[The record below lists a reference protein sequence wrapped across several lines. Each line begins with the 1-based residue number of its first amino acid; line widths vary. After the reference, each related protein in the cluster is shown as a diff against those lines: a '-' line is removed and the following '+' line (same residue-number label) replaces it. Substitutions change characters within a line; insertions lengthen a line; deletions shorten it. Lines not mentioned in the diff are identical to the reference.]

1 MKFFV
6 GVTDNSW
13 YRHLAKLCPDEV
25 NFWRPSG
32 RSFGAVLS
40 GSPFLFKLH
49 SPENYIAGGGFFLRS
64 EQLPLSL
71 AWDAFGEKNGAPS
84 MGALRQLIMA
94 LRRGQ
99 HPNPDIGCIILNAP
113 FFLPRAHWIPAPPD
127 WKPSGGPGRTYST
140 EDVVGLRLWKQV
152 TEAMQ
157 FARVA
162 PEIPRETLRIA
173 DEERPLG
180 RQYVATARIGQG
192 AFRVQVLDAYQRR
205 CAATGEKALPTL
217 QAAHIRPYADS
228 GPNRTHNGLLLRADL
243 HALFD
248 HGYLTVT
255 PELKIEVSPRI
266 KQDFD
271 NGHDYYPLHGKRLVI
286 LPGVIEDHP
295 RREFLQ
301 WHNERVYL
309 ALPPTELPLCR
320 VDRVDRGC
328 CSRRIATGFRSVT
341 SPPASRS
348 QWIASSSAPAE
359 SSVRGWRRTLL

>member
-1 MKFFV
+1 MDFFL
-6 GVTDNSW
+6 GVTDNAW
-13 YRHLAKLCPDEV
+13 FRHLANLCPDEV

-32 RSFGAVLS
+32 RGFGAVPI

-49 SPENYIAGGGFFLRS
+49 SPEDYIVGGGFFVRA

-71 AWDAFGEKNGAPS
+71 AWDTFGEKNGAPTL
-84 MGALRQLIMA
+84 GTLRQLIRG
-94 LRRGQ
+94 RRRDSNL
-99 HPNPDIGCIILNAP
+99 NPDIGCIILNAP
-113 FFLPRAHWIPAPPD
+113 FFLPREHWITAPPD
-127 WKPSGGPGRTYST
+127 WKPNIVSGKTYST
-140 EDVVGLRLWKQV
+140 DDVIGLHLWQQV
-152 TEAMQ
+152 SDAMH
-157 FARVA
+157 FARIA
-162 PEIPRETLRIA
+162 PEVSRQSLELGVA
-173 DEERPLG
+173 ERPVG
-180 RQYVATARIGQG
+180 RQYLATARLGQG

-205 CAATGEKALPTL
+205 CAATGAKALPTL

-228 GPNRTHNGLLLRADL
+228 GPNRTHNGILLRADL

-271 NGHDYYPLHGKRLVI
+271 NGREYYPLHGKRLLV

-309 ALPPTELPLCR
+309 A
-320 VDRVDRGC
+320 
-328 CSRRIATGFRSVT
+328 
-341 SPPASRS
+341 
-348 QWIASSSAPAE
+348 
-359 SSVRGWRRTLL
+359 